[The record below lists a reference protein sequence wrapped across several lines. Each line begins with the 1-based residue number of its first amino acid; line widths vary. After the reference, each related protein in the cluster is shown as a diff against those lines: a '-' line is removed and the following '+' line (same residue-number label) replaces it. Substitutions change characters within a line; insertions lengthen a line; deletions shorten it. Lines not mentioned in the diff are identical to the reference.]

1 MMYKH
6 GTKIRVRYAETDQM
20 GVVYHAN
27 YLIYMEVARVEA
39 LRALGFPYSS
49 LEKQG
54 LAFPVVNV
62 DIKYIR
68 PAFYDEELTI
78 FAGFSKMSAAKIE
91 IDNEV
96 FNPAGELLCTA
107 KVILV
112 SIDMNTKKTCPIPT
126 HLVQALQEKMKEM

>member
-1 MMYKH
+1 MYKH
-6 GTKIRVRYAETDQM
+6 GTTMRVRYAETDQM

-39 LRALGFPYSS
+39 LRALGFPYSA

-54 LAFPVVNV
+54 IAFPVVNV
-62 DIKYIR
+62 EIKYMR
-68 PAFYDEELTI
+68 PAFYDEELTV
-78 FAGFSKMSAAKIE
+78 FAAFSKMSAVKIE

-96 FNPAGELLCTA
+96 FNAIGELLCTA

-112 SIDMNTKKTCPIPT
+112 SIDMNTKKTCPIPENI
-126 HLVQALQEKMKEM
+126 VQALQKKIKEV